1 MATPTNCCCRVFAKS
16 AFDEFST
23 PAARK
28 YFVDKKEAS
37 AGNFADL
44 LAHSDG
50 LIKNI
55 SDDLRALDKLIVK
68 PNAVNGELSED
79 DIQLFPLLRNLTLV
93 AGINWPS
100 RVADYRDNMAKQT
113 QINLLSS
120 IGDLILTRRG
130 SLYSRVA
137 AVFQFFLLARLSLV
151 THAALCQ
158 DIDADF
164 MSRTTMNK
172 FLFAAALIVS
182 GLLVGCNQ
190 LTQYT
195 ITEQEINQSLAKHN
209 NFSKDIGLPGV
220 ADAHIVLTNLTSQIG
235 REEPNKVTLTGDANL
250 DMNSLFG
257 SQKAT
262 MKLKLKALPVFD
274 KEKGAIFLKEMEV
287 VDATVQPEKMQTV
300 MQTLLPY
307 LNQALRNY
315 FNQQPAYV
323 LREDGS
329 QGEAMAKKLAK
340 GIEVKPGEIVIP
352 FTD

>member
-1 MATPTNCCCRVFAKS
+1 MKYCPNCGTEVRSEANFC
-16 AFDEFST
+16 
-23 PAARK
+23 PACGYNLEQTR
-28 YFVDKKEAS
+28 
-37 AGNFADL
+37 
-44 LAHSDG
+44 
-50 LIKNI
+50 
-55 SDDLRALDKLIVK
+55 
-68 PNAVNGELSED
+68 PAVGP
-79 DIQLFPLLRNLTLV
+79 Q
-93 AGINWPS
+93 
-100 RVADYRDNMAKQT
+100 K
-113 QINLLSS
+113 
-120 IGDLILTRRG
+120 
-130 SLYSRVA
+130 
-137 AVFQFFLLARLSLV
+137 
-151 THAALCQ
+151 
-158 DIDADF
+158 
-164 MSRTTMNK
+164 
-172 FLFAAALIVS
+172 
-182 GLLVGCNQ
+182 
-190 LTQYT
+190 
-195 ITEQEINQSLAKHN
+195 
-209 NFSKDIGLPGV
+209 
-220 ADAHIVLTNLTSQIG
+220 
-235 REEPNKVTLTGDANL
+235 EPNKVTLTGDANL